1 MHSLRKNTFMDFA
14 HELPKWLKDLL
25 PEPALPAVIKY
36 SEGKYFVDYPE
47 DGEYPESKRSEPFDN
62 IVAAYESVNIRVIDP
77 IFDESLP
84 ELEDPDNREGMVWTE
99 SELGPGFA
107 TMLIS
112 STEDDHLKILK
123 YSYINWRN
131 TAKEY
136 LAHTDDFL
144 MSYYF
149 LDGHP
154 CFWTRK
160 LDNSGNPRDP
170 FDWNTS
176 GHAMNLWSS
185 PNFSEKNSTGVS
197 FAMEAGAHLAPNY
210 ITHGRDFRMDVYGE
224 SYEDAIIKTA
234 ALIHKFFDL
243 EGNERENV
251 DYVKSQLEVDLEDA
265 LARSTAALSRSAKTT
280 DTE

>member
-1 MHSLRKNTFMDFA
+1 MELTHD
-14 HELPKWLKDLL
+14 LPKWLNDLL

-47 DGEYPESKRSEPFDN
+47 DVEYPESKRSELFDN

-84 ELEDPDNREGMVWTE
+84 ELKDSDNDKGMVFAE

-107 TMLIS
+107 AMLIS
-112 STEDDHLKILK
+112 STEDDSLKILK

-131 TAKEY
+131 TAEEY

-185 PNFSEKNSTGVS
+185 PSFSKKNSTGVS
-197 FAMEAGAHLAPNY
+197 FEMEAGAHLAPNY
-210 ITHGRDFRMDVYGE
+210 TTHGRDFRMDVYGT
-224 SYEDAIIKTA
+224 SYEDAIIQTA
-234 ALIHKFFDL
+234 ARIHKFFDL
-243 EGNERENV
+243 EGNERENI
-251 DYVKSQLEVDLEDA
+251 DYEKSQLELELEA
-265 LARSTAALSRSAKTT
+265 RLERSTKALEETAKNKKA
-280 DTE
+280 E